1 MHDEKEEEKVTLEL
15 LKKYGVKWAVLAAMV
30 INLKKK
36 GANIP
41 FDTSNEIEVS
51 HVKISSGCF
60 SPCDVN
66 CDLSKIEGNLVPIG
80 VNYGEEYMN
89 QWFDL
94 LGKAMSGEL
103 EPSQISEIPLLKPI
117 ESRCG
122 FLDCTC

>member
-1 MHDEKEEEKVTLEL
+1 MYDERKEEKVTIEL

-30 INLKKK
+30 INLRKK
-36 GANIP
+36 GANIS

-66 CDLSKIEGNLVPIG
+66 CDLSNIEGNLVSMG
-80 VNYGEEYMN
+80 VNYGEEYMT

-103 EPSQISEIPLLKPI
+103 DPSQISEIPLLKPI